1 MRPAAL
7 QRVLLV
13 SPGAFASNGGIQAY
27 NRSLLRAL
35 HELLT
40 ARGGRCEVLLLED
53 ADGQLDLRYLAPEQP
68 RPRGFSGRRALFALA
83 VLSRIL
89 RWAPDLVIFA
99 HVHFA
104 TLGLAARILRPGT
117 IQWFIAYG
125 IDAWEPLRGS
135 RRHGLAGAEAVV
147 SISDDTRRRM
157 ARANRLPPERLLL
170 LPCSLDPFW
179 HVARPRQQEA
189 SDPTAPV
196 LLSVSR
202 LDAND
207 GYKGVDRMI
216 EALPALVPCF
226 PGLRYE
232 IVGDGSDRP
241 RLETLARTLGVSGHV
256 LFLGRLPGAEL
267 AQAYARATLF
277 ALPSTG
283 EGFGIVYLEAA
294 AFAKPSLAAREGGSA
309 EVVED
314 GVTGRLVSRG
324 EGSALASALE
334 ELLSRPDELERFG
347 SRARQRLEERFL
359 YPTFRDNLARILG
372 LGVVPRIVTT

>member
-83 VLSRIL
+83 VLSRVR

-135 RRHGLAGAEAVV
+135 NAAALPARRPLCRSAMTRGGAWRGRTG
-147 SISDDTRRRM
+147 S
-157 ARANRLPPERLLL
+157 PPERLLL

-179 HVARPRQQEA
+179 HMARTRVAR
-189 SDPTAPV
+189 
-196 LLSVSR
+196 
-202 LDAND
+202 
-207 GYKGVDRMI
+207 
-216 EALPALVPCF
+216 
-226 PGLRYE
+226 GLRP
-232 IVGDGSDRP
+232 DGAGAPLGEPPRRQRRLQGRRSDDRSSSGCSSP
-241 RLETLARTLGVSGHV
+241 ASPAFGTRSSATAATGPVSKPWRGHWASRV
-256 LFLGRLPGAEL
+256 TSCSSGRLPETEL

-294 AFAKPSLAAREGGSA
+294 AFAKPSLAAREGGSGGGRGGRGHRSA
-309 EVVED
+309 RESGRRLRS
-314 GVTGRLVSRG
+314 GVSPRG
-324 EGSALASALE
+324 VAFAA
-334 ELLSRPDELERFG
+334 R
-347 SRARQRLEERFL
+347 RARTVRQQGA
-359 YPTFRDNLARILG
+359 TAS
-372 LGVVPRIVTT
+372 